1 MSKTGRERWG
11 GITHYAIDS
20 HDFTENDAGG
30 GVGGARLARISSK
43 QHPSRPDEILGPYT
57 GSPNTTANDGRASDE
72 DSPEMS
78 KQRIM
83 CAIQRCEL

>member
-30 GVGGARLARISSK
+30 GVGGARSARVSRANNILADLMRFLVRIRGART
-43 QHPSRPDEILGPYT
+43 PPPMMDEPVTKIPL
-57 GSPNTTANDGRASDE
+57 
-72 DSPEMS
+72 
-78 KQRIM
+78 K
-83 CAIQRCEL
+83 